1 MVKYKK
7 LIIILVISLIILI
20 AAGIGLYTLTKN
32 STQMVELSSGQAEY
46 YEQVYRRYEL
56 TVSTEEFMT
65 FCEET
70 EREQVNE
77 DRLVISYDCSLEDF
91 AGVLPACKELRYVS
105 ICQETSFPDMLTI
118 SFVAFDENEV
128 IVSYADNMVW
138 EWMVYDKAENELI
151 NISDLKWVKYTNYR

>member
-7 LIIILVISLIILI
+7 LIIILVTALIVLI

-56 TVSTEEFMT
+56 SVSTEEFLGY
-65 FCEET
+65 CEEI

-77 DRLVISYDCSLEDF
+77 DRLVITYGCSLEDF
-91 AGVLPACKELRYVS
+91 ADVLPACKELRYVS
-105 ICQETSFPDMLTI
+105 ISQEETFPDMMTI

-138 EWMVYDKAENELI
+138 EWMVYDKAANELI
-151 NISDLKWVKYTNYR
+151 NITDLKWIKYTNYR

>member
-7 LIIILVISLIILI
+7 LIIILVVALIVLI
-20 AAGIGLYTLTKN
+20 AAGVGLYSLTKN

-56 TVSTEEFMT
+56 SVSTEEFMKY
-65 FCEET
+65 CEET
-70 EREQVNE
+70 KREQVNA
-77 DRLVISYDCSLEDF
+77 DRLVITYDCSLEEF
-91 AGVLPACKELRYVS
+91 AEVLPACKELRYVS